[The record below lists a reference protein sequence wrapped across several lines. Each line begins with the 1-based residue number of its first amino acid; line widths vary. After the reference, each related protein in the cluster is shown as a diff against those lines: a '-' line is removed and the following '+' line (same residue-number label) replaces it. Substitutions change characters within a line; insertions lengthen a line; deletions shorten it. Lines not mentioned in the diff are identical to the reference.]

1 MRIGIDVH
9 SVGSGNAGNETYYR
23 QLVKAL
29 FRIDKENQYLLYAT
43 RAGAAALQS
52 FSSRQFEICQL
63 THVSP
68 YTRIPFA
75 MPAQAGR
82 DDLDVFHAQFI
93 VPPFLHARTVT
104 TIPDIA
110 YEYFPEF
117 FPMYQRAWSKAL
129 IRWSAR
135 RADHII
141 TVSEYSKRAIASTYQ
156 IPEDRITVTHEAA
169 GEEFAPLNKDRARE
183 EIARTYGI
191 EDNFIL
197 YLGRL
202 QARKNLAALVE
213 GYTRARRAGITH
225 KLVLA
230 GKQDSLFAP
239 VVARIR
245 ELGLQGQVLL
255 PGYVPAEDVPNFY
268 NAADVF
274 VYPSIYEGFGL
285 PVLEA
290 MACGTPVITSRGG
303 ALEEVAGAAA
313 LLVDPPD
320 ELAIAKALEIVLQ
333 NPEVRDELSLAGLKR
348 SSEFS
353 LADLGK
359 RTIRVYESV
368 AGTEAR
374 LERNPLQ
381 RSA

>member
-1 MRIGIDVH
+1 VRIGIDVH
-9 SVGSGNAGNETYYR
+9 SIGSGNGGNETYYR
-23 QLVKAL
+23 QLIKAL
-29 FRIDKENQYLLYAT
+29 FRIDTENQYLLYAT
-43 RAGAAALQS
+43 RAGAGALRT
-52 FSSRQFEICQL
+52 FSSRQFKICQL

-75 MPAQAGR
+75 MPTQAGR
-82 DDLDVFHAQFI
+82 DSLDIFHAQFI
-93 VPPFLHARTVT
+93 IPPFLSARAVT

-141 TVSEYSKRAIASTYQ
+141 TVSEYSKRAIANAYQ
-156 IPEDRITVTHEAA
+156 VPEEKITVTHEAA
-169 GEEFAPLNKDRARE
+169 GEEFIPLNKDRARE

-191 EDNFIL
+191 EDDFIL

-202 QARKNLAALVE
+202 QVRKNLAALVE
-213 GYTRARRAGITH
+213 GYARARRAGITH

-239 VVARIR
+239 VLARIR
-245 ELGLQGQVLL
+245 ELDLQSHVLL
-255 PGYVPAEDVPNFY
+255 PGYIPAEDVPKFY
-268 NAADVF
+268 NAAAVF

-290 MACGTPVITSRGG
+290 MACRTPVITSRGG
-303 ALEEVAGAAA
+303 ALEEVAGVGA

-320 ELAIAKALEIVLQ
+320 DLAIAKALEIVLH
-333 NPEVRDELSLAGLKR
+333 NPEVREQLSFAGLKR

-353 LADLGK
+353 LSEMGK
-359 RTIRVYESV
+359 RTIEVYEKV
-368 AGTEAR
+368 AGIEAR
-374 LERNPLQ
+374 RE
-381 RSA
+381 RSALRRSA

>member
-1 MRIGIDVH
+1 VRIGIDVH
-9 SVGSGNAGNETYYR
+9 SIGSGNGGNETYYR

-29 FRIDKENQYLLYAT
+29 FRTDIENRYLLYAT
-43 RAGAAALQS
+43 RSGAAVLQAL
-52 FSSRQFEICQL
+52 SSRQFEIRELAQ
-63 THVSP
+63 VSP

-82 DDLDVFHAQFI
+82 DALDVFHAQFI
-93 VPPFLHARTVT
+93 VPPFLHAGTVT

-117 FPMYQRAWSKAL
+117 FPLYQRAWSKAL

-141 TVSEYSKRAIASTYQ
+141 TVSEYSKRAIANTYK

-169 GEEFAPLNKDRARE
+169 GEEFTPLNKDRARE
-183 EIARTYGI
+183 EIARAYGI
-191 EDNFIL
+191 EGNFIL

-202 QARKNLAALVE
+202 QARKNLAVLVE
-213 GYTRARRAGITH
+213 GYARARRAGITH
-225 KLVLA
+225 KLVFA

-239 VVARIR
+239 VLARIR
-245 ELGLQGQVLL
+245 ELDLQAHVLL
-255 PGYVPAEDVPNFY
+255 PGYVPAQDVPKFY

-274 VYPSIYEGFGL
+274 VYPSLYEGFGL
-285 PVLEA
+285 PVVEA

-303 ALEEVAGAAA
+303 ALEEVAGTAA

-320 ELAIAKALEIVLQ
+320 DLAIAKALEIVLQ
-333 NPEVRDELSLAGLKR
+333 NPEVREQLSFAGLKR

-353 LADLGK
+353 LAEMGK
-359 RTIRVYESV
+359 RTIRVYEKV
-368 AGTEAR
+368 VGMEAP
-374 LERNPLQ
+374 LERSTLG